1 MEKAEKDIRAAII
14 GSTGAIG
21 KELIR
26 QLVANPAYKEIVVL
40 ARRTI
45 DEWKEPPVS
54 ERIRVIELPS
64 FDNLAELKGELQG
77 FDVFFCALGSRVGR
91 GKEEFV
97 KVDKTYPIEY
107 ARLALECEVP
117 NYSLVSSIGASK
129 SSWFLYMKTKG
140 EAEDEI
146 SKIGLKHVTI
156 C

>member
-64 FDNLAELKGELQG
+64 FDNLAELKGEL
-77 FDVFFCALGSRVGR
+77 
-91 GKEEFV
+91 
-97 KVDKTYPIEY
+97 
-107 ARLALECEVP
+107 
-117 NYSLVSSIGASK
+117 
-129 SSWFLYMKTKG
+129 
-140 EAEDEI
+140 
-146 SKIGLKHVTI
+146 
-156 C
+156 